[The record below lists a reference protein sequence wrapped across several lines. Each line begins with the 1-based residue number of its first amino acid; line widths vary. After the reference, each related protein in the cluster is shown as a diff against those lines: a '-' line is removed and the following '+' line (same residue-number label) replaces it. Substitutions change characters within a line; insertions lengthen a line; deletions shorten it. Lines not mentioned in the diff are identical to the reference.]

1 MTPPS
6 VPNSAHRRAENR
18 ARGEQRSHSRVRARP
33 VHPGSSYKITKR
45 CLERRLFLA
54 PGRDPEKLL
63 NFIGYCLAHAA
74 NMYGVEIH
82 AAVVMSNHYH
92 IDVTDPHGQ
101 LVPFKQLLNS
111 MIARGLNALRGR
123 FDRFWS
129 GDGPCDTRRSS
140 DDETLADLVY
150 TLTNPVKAGLVK
162 WSRQWPGF
170 STADWRFGES
180 RSFRRPDWFF
190 DAGGS
195 MPEEVSLTLARPKIF
210 TDLDDDALYDKLAV
224 AVREAELRS
233 QSEARA
239 QGRRFMGLRKL
250 AKQAWNRMAVS
261 VEARFGV
268 APKVAASSKWL
279 RLALLQRDRAWER
292 AYAAAR
298 ERWLVGEHVV
308 FPAGTYW
315 LRRFAGVAVA
325 HAPP

>member
-1 MTPPS
+1 VTASSPQT
-6 VPNSAHRRAENR
+6 SAQRRAQNR
-18 ARGEQRSHSRVRARP
+18 AHGEARTHARVRARP
-33 VHPGSSYKITKR
+33 LHSGASYKITRR

-54 PGRDPEKLL
+54 PGRDPEQIVS
-63 NFIGYCLAHAA
+63 FIGYCLAHTA
-74 NMYGVEIH
+74 NTYGIEIH

-92 IDVTDPHGQ
+92 LDVTDPHGQ
-101 LVPFKQLLNS
+101 LATFKQQFNS
-111 MIARGLNALRGR
+111 LVARGLNALRGR

-129 GDGPCDTRRSS
+129 DDGPCDTRRSG

-162 WSRQWPGF
+162 WARLWPGF
-170 STADWRFGES
+170 STVGWSFGET

-195 MPEEVSLTLARPKIF
+195 MPEEITLTLVRPRVFAK
-210 TDLDDDALYDKLAV
+210 LDDDALHDKLTI
-224 AVREAELRS
+224 AVREAELRL
-233 QSEARA
+233 QSEVRA
-239 QGRRFMGLRKL
+239 KGRRFMGVRKL
-250 AKQAWNRMAVS
+250 AKQTWSRVAAS
-261 VEARFGV
+261 FEDRFGV

-279 RLALLQRDRAWER
+279 RLAQLQRDRAWER

-298 ERWLVGEHVV
+298 ERWLAGERAV

-325 HAPP
+325 QVPP